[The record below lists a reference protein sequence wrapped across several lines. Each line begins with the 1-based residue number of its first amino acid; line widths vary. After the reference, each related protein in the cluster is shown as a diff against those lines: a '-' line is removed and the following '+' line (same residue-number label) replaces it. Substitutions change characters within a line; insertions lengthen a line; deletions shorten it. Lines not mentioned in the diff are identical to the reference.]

1 MPYCKNCGTEI
12 SPGSNFCGNCGS
24 KISSSETKKNP
35 STAAPAAKKAGNEKK
50 GCKKGCLTPVLTII
64 FILFIA
70 GLSTLYYYNYEE
82 GEKTLSTGKEKEAA
96 EAEEPRILTGTDI
109 PGIVPVGD
117 DGGQDER
124 GTEVRSVESGDVR
137 KAADLVEKAFSRAD
151 TVLLKQVLA
160 PASLEVYK
168 GVYREI
174 SPYMKD
180 YAKALRSRKLVM
192 SGPVYA
198 LYEFSDGSG
207 RKFTAEF
214 TLGDDGNWRLVRF

>member
-1 MPYCKNCGTEI
+1 MTYCKNCGAEI

-35 STAAPAAKKAGNEKK
+35 STAAPAAKKAGDTKK

-70 GLSTLYYYNYEE
+70 GLSTLYSYNYED
-82 GEKTLSTGKEKEAA
+82 GEKTRSTEKE
-96 EAEEPRILTGTDI
+96 EGSGVVEEPRILTGTDL
-109 PGIVPVGD
+109 PGIVPIGD
-117 DGGQDER
+117 EGGQDER
-124 GTEVRSVESGDVR
+124 GIKVQSVESGDVR

-174 SPYMKD
+174 SPYMKIM
-180 YAKALRSRKLVM
+180 RKH
-192 SGPVYA
+192 SGA
-198 LYEFSDGSG
+198 GS
-207 RKFTAEF
+207 
-214 TLGDDGNWRLVRF
+214 W